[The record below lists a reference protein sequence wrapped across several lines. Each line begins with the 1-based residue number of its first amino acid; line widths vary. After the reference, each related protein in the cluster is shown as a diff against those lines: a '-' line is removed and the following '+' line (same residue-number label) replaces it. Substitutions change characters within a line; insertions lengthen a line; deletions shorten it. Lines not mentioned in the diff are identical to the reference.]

1 LARFPLQFRR
11 VMSER
16 DADIDF
22 DFFEEEEPTQE
33 SSRAERVIRRPG
45 PRGPRRPPRAPQ
57 NLTPLL
63 RLVGLVA
70 FAILIIVL
78 LVFWIKSCQAS
89 SKSSTYKNYMS
100 KISEV
105 ASSSQQI
112 GRQLSDTL
120 LSPGLK
126 RPELQSKISALARQ
140 EQLDVD
146 RARAITPPGPLIS
159 EHQAVIQ
166 SLQFRVSGLT
176 GLSDALGSTAS
187 VKNTTKAAGA
197 LSAQMQRLVA
207 SDVIWSDSFKAP
219 AEAELR
225 NQGVSGTNDAG
236 GALVPDSKF
245 LQNSELASVA
255 ATTAVVERLQGASA
269 GTKNCP
275 CGTSLVS
282 TKLLPNGSD
291 LSTSQQTTITFTV
304 NTAFQVTIKNSGN
317 VQVFSVPVKL
327 VIEQAKGSNITK
339 TTKIGFLNAGDQT
352 TITFR
357 NFPQPDFSRPA
368 TLKIEVSPV
377 NGEENT
383 SNNSA
388 DYPVIFSVGG

>member
-1 LARFPLQFRR
+1 
-11 VMSER
+11 MSER
-16 DADIDF
+16 DVDIDF

-33 SSRAERVIRRPG
+33 SSRAQRVIRRPG

-112 GRQLSDTL
+112 GRQLGDTL
-120 LSPGLK
+120 LAPGLK
-126 RPELQSKISALARQ
+126 RPELQSKIAALARQ

-146 RARAITPPGPLIS
+146 RARTITPPGPLLT

-166 SLQFRVSGLT
+166 ALQFRVSGLT
-176 GLSDALGSTAS
+176 GLADALGATAS
-187 VKNTTKAAGA
+187 TKNTAKAAA
-197 LSAQMQRLVA
+197 SLASQMQRLLA

-219 AEAELR
+219 AETELR
-225 NQGVSGTNDAG
+225 RQGVTGTNEAG
-236 GALVPDSKF
+236 GPLVPDSNF
-245 LQNSELASVA
+245 LQNSELASTT
-255 ATTAVVERLQGASA
+255 ATTAVVERLKGASA

-282 TKLLPNGSD
+282 TKLLPSGTD
-291 LSTSQQTTITFTV
+291 LSTSNTNTIQFTV
-304 NTAFQVTIKNSGN
+304 STAFQVTVKNSGN

-327 VIEQAKGSNITK
+327 TIEQSKGGNIVK
-339 TTKIGFLNAGDQT
+339 TTKIGFLNTGDET
-352 TITFR
+352 TLTFR
-357 NFPQPDFSRPA
+357 NFPQPNFAAPA

-377 NGEENT
+377 NGETNT
-383 SNNSA
+383 GNNSA